1 MLSWLSANVGNIV
14 IIAVLVTI
22 VTLIIVSMVRGKR
35 QGKSSCGGSCSHCA
49 LGGSCRNGKE

>member
-35 QGKSSCGGSCSHCA
+35 QGKFSCGGDCSACHGGCGGHCH
-49 LGGSCRNGKE
+49 E

>member
-22 VTLIIVSMVRGKR
+22 VTRSEERR
-35 QGKSSCGGSCSHCA
+35 
-49 LGGSCRNGKE
+49 

>member
-35 QGKSSCGGSCSHCA
+35 QGKSSCGGDCSACH
-49 LGGSCRNGKE
+49 GGCGGHRHE

>member
-14 IIAVLVTI
+14 IIAALVTI

-35 QGKSSCGGSCSHCA
+35 QGKSSCGGDCSACHGGCGGHCH
-49 LGGSCRNGKE
+49 E